1 MQTFQYSDLLWSFT
15 ASFFSPAADIRESG
29 LSSLPLVLSISY
41 IFKCLP
47 GCWHVLTGPPGS
59 PSTGLTNLIS
69 IHHTPL
75 LRIKLEGFRLL
86 LRLFLWFLFCFFF
99 LSLND
104 STDPHSPSDLLPMS
118 PSVYAV
124 LREHLSPTVI
134 ETAVCCKLFHS

>member
-1 MQTFQYSDLLWSFT
+1 MACAYRATT
-15 ASFFSPAADIRESG
+15 
-29 LSSLPLVLSISY
+29 
-41 IFKCLP
+41 K
-47 GCWHVLTGPPGS
+47 

-69 IHHTPL
+69 IHPTPL
-75 LRIKLEGFRLL
+75 LCIKLEGFRLL
-86 LRLFLWFLFCFFF
+86 LRLFLWFFFF

-134 ETAVCCKLFHS
+134 ETAVCCKFLHS